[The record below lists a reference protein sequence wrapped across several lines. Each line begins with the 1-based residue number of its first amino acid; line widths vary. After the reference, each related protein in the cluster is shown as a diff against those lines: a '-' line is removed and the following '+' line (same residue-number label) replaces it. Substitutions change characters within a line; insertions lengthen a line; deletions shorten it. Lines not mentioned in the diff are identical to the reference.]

1 MDSTGC
7 GSEDIARSLIRAMIR
22 RRMYDLP
29 QRDARLQW
37 WLSRAFPDLNF
48 SGAAL
53 LRRVSPFGNRRLRGI
68 RS

>member
-7 GSEDIARSLIRAMIR
+7 GSEDIARSLIRAMVR

-37 WLSRAFPDLNF
+37 WLSRAFPETYRSL
-48 SGAAL
+48 AL
-53 LRRVSPFGNRRLRGI
+53 YL
-68 RS
+68 